1 MHPRKNKLLQTPEY
15 RPVALGNL
23 DRRTW
28 QGRLLRDTRFELTQH
43 VGGNPS
49 VTQVAMIEQL
59 AQLRLRL
66 ALFNQRFSER
76 GEMTDHDRRS
86 YLAFANSHTRLL
98 QRLDDTVLARP
109 KSPPTL
115 QDYLTVSYG
124 GSAGRKA

>member
-1 MHPRKNKLLQTPEY
+1 MIGK
-15 RPVALGNL
+15 L

-28 QGRLLRDTRFELTQH
+28 QGRLLRDTRFALTQH
-43 VGGNPS
+43 IGGNPS

-66 ALFNQRFSER
+66 ALFDQRFSER

-98 QRLDDTVLARP
+98 QRLEDTTLARP
-109 KSPPTL
+109 KPPPTL
-115 QDYLTVSYG
+115 RDYLTASYG
-124 GSAGRKA
+124 SSADRKV